1 MGEYMERGQ
10 GAPEQATDNKAAT
23 VPPLAWEPLLAR
35 GPPVR
40 PENALPCF
48 NIILTQGLI
57 QRRVW
62 RGSSSSYCWKSYE
75 ALLNPFY
82 KFEEEE

>member
-10 GAPEQATDNKAAT
+10 GAPEQATHNIAPT

-35 GPPVR
+35 SPPVR

-48 NIILTQGLI
+48 NIILTRADPAAGLE
-57 QRRVW
+57 
-62 RGSSSSYCWKSYE
+62 GLK
-75 ALLNPFY
+75 LLLLL
-82 KFEEEE
+82 EIL